1 MPKIIKR
8 KVIHLIYKQIQS
20 RKNCCHPTG
29 TIQYAASP
37 AYPSGSHCTFQAA
50 EVTQKS
56 NKWLGNS
63 HENFNNNNKKKK
75 KWAADCSGS
84 SWILLVNAQL
94 FFLLLFYF
102 CCFLVTL
109 QAFCLGNWN
118 MYFTCSISYSRGEC
132 GSVLRL
138 EKKNC
143 CRCETWGLS
152 ATPKAYERRKA
163 ESCWSGLHTCVCI
176 HTLMFFAIVLFLPH
190 PPASSTQGLIKTRM
204 HWAAFW
210 SVSSADIFLC

>member
-1 MPKIIKR
+1 MLH
-8 KVIHLIYKQIQS
+8 HLHIQVGHTAHFKQQ
-20 RKNCCHPTG
+20 
-29 TIQYAASP
+29 
-37 AYPSGSHCTFQAA
+37 
-50 EVTQKS
+50 
-56 NKWLGNS
+56 KWLRSQTNGLEI
-63 HENFNNNNKKKK
+63 HTKILTTTTKKKK
-75 KWAADCSGS
+75 NEQQTAVVLPGFCWWVLS
-84 SWILLVNAQL
+84 
-94 FFLLLFYF
+94 FFFLLFYF